1 LLRPDFTL
9 RRTRER
15 YDRSQVDALVD
26 RILATAA
33 RGVTSSPVTVAEL
46 RRAEFRLPPLGASG
60 YSTNEVDEFLA
71 DAEQWLPDRP
81 VPGAPPAGP
90 HAAPVFS
97 HLRLREGYDL
107 TEVDEFVERLMA
119 TVNGQA
125 VARPVTAREIRK
137 VQFSPVRMREGYE
150 ITEVDAFLDK
160 AEDWLRQG

>member
-1 LLRPDFTL
+1 LLRPEFTI
-9 RRTRER
+9 RRTRQR

-46 RRAEFRLPPLGASG
+46 RSAAFRTPLFGAG
-60 YSTNEVDEFLA
+60 YSVDEVDEFLA

-81 VPGAPPAGP
+81 VPRALPAGP
-90 HAAPVFS
+90 HAAPMFTQV
-97 HLRLREGYDL
+97 RLREGYDL

-125 VARPVTAREIRK
+125 VARPVTVREISK

-150 ITEVDAFLDK
+150 ITEVDDFLDK